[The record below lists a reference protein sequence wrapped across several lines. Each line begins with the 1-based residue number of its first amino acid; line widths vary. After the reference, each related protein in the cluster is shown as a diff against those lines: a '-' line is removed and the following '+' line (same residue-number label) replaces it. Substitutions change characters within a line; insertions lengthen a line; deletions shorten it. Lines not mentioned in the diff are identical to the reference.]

1 MKNISRSLVVG
12 CSVLALSA
20 CGGDQ
25 IVSPGTGGDIIIT
38 NPTPTP
44 GGTPTPTPTSGTV
57 TAADTCPSISG
68 STGLTDDGVMSVP
81 TGSYRVCIL
90 PDTFNAS
97 TTLRYI
103 PGVLYA
109 MDGRVN
115 VGTDGGPLADTSDD
129 NVPIVYGADS
139 NVTLTIEPG
148 VILFAGNR
156 TQPNGESYLVV
167 HRGNKINAVGTADKP
182 IIFTSRENVVGDAT
196 DSSIGQ
202 WGGVVLLGRAPVS
215 DCFDGAFNK
224 AAANQWQCQQKLEG
238 TNQTTYYGGGNA
250 ADSSGTMKYFQI
262 RFSGFA
268 LTGGSELQSLTL
280 GGIGS
285 GTTIDHWQSFNS
297 SDDGMEFFGGVVNMK
312 HVVAVGADDDT
323 IDVDTGS
330 QTTMQYV
337 IAKQRAEGGDNLVEL
352 DSPDSAPEP
361 ITALP
366 RTNLKISNAT
376 LVGGA
381 ATSARTLR
389 LRGGAD
395 FSLVNSVLDAG
406 SLSCLRIDETAT
418 FDSTGS
424 GPPFFQSDV
433 MSCGTTK
440 FEGGSGVTGTQVQ
453 GLIDGSTNVNY
464 NFTIALT
471 SGFINSDAINAFTFY
486 DAKTNVSSFFDTVDH
501 IGAVKSAADDWWL
514 GWTCDSSTLTFGNG
528 TGACTTLPVY

>member
-1 MKNISRSLVVG
+1 M
-12 CSVLALSA
+12 LALA
-20 CGGDQ
+20 GCGGDQ

-44 GGTPTPTPTSGTV
+44 GGTPTPSPTGGTV
-57 TAADTCPSISG
+57 TAAADCPAISG
-68 STGLTDDGVMSVP
+68 SAGLTDDGVISVP
-81 TGSYRVCIL
+81 TGSYRVCVL
-90 PDTFNAS
+90 PDTFTAS

-115 VGTDGGPLADTSDD
+115 VGTDGGPLATTADD
-129 NVPIVYGADS
+129 SNPIVFGADS

-167 HRGNKINAVGTADKP
+167 HRGNKINAVGTATRP
-182 IIFTSRENVVGDAT
+182 IVFTSRENVVGDAT
-196 DSSIGQ
+196 DASIGQ

-224 AAANQWQCQQKLEG
+224 PAANQWQCQQKLEG

-262 RFSGFA
+262 RFSGFG

-280 GGIGS
+280 GGVGS

-297 SDDGMEFFGGVVNMK
+297 SDDGMEFFGGVVNMS
-312 HVVAVGADDDT
+312 HVVAVGADDDS

-337 IAKQRAEGGDNLVEL
+337 IAKQRANGGDNIIEL
-352 DSPDSAPEP
+352 DSPDSAAEP

-366 RTNLKISNAT
+366 RTNLRISNAT
-376 LVGGA
+376 FIGGA
-381 ATSARTLR
+381 STSARSLR

-395 FSLVNSVLDAG
+395 FALVNSVLDAG
-406 SLSCLRIDETAT
+406 TLSCLRIDEVPTY
-418 FDSTGS
+418 DSTGA
-424 GPPFFQSDV
+424 GAPLFASDV
-433 MSCGTTK
+433 MSCGANK
-440 FEGGSGVTGTQVQ
+440 FEGGSGVTGAQVQ
-453 GLIDGSTNVNY
+453 SLIDGSTNVNY
-464 NFTIALT
+464 NFAISLT
-471 SGFINSDAINAFTFY
+471 GGFINSDAINAFAVY
-486 DAKTNVSSFFDTVDH
+486 DAKTNLSSFFDTVDH
-501 IGAVKSAADDWWL
+501 IGAVKNAADSWWA
-514 GWTCDSSTLTFGNG
+514 GWNCDSSTLTFGDSN
-528 TGACTTLPVY
+528 GACTTLPVY